1 MFQELFKTFDQIREN
16 RFLEL
21 EKLFSECF
29 SEDQI
34 DIFKNP
40 LVGES
45 CTSELKTAEK
55 KVKTAETA
63 ELLVKLF

>member
-21 EKLFSECF
+21 EKLLSVCF

-40 LVGES
+40 LFGLS

-55 KVKTAETA
+55 KVKTAETT